1 MREPAATTRSKILHA
16 TTATALFVVALL
28 AVNVAHMRW
37 FDVNVVFYASLL
49 DAAIAVVLAIAL
61 LSLAPFRVFNAFE
74 KLQLIVVWALIGYA
88 YAISVPTVI
97 DRSLSFY
104 ILEKLEQRGG
114 GIRKDAFDRVFTDEY
129 MKEHHLVDIRLT
141 EQEQSGTVVIRDGCV
156 KLTPKGVAL
165 ASFSRFYRTNLL
177 PKKRLILDSYTD
189 ALTDPFRNSDAHAD
203 YTCE

>member
-1 MREPAATTRSKILHA
+1 MTA
-16 TTATALFVVALL
+16 ATALFVIALL

-49 DAAIAVVLAIAL
+49 DASIAVIVGFAL
-61 LSLAPFRVFNAFE
+61 LWFLFRAFNAFE
-74 KLQLIVVWALIGYA
+74 KLQLLVIWTLIGYA

-104 ILEKLEQRGG
+104 ILEKLAQRGG
-114 GIRKDAFDRVFTDEY
+114 GIRKNAFDRIFTEEY

-141 EQEQSGTVVIRDGCV
+141 EQEQSGTIAIRDGCV
-156 KLTPKGVAL
+156 LLTRKGAAL

-177 PKKRLILDSYTD
+177 PKKRLILDTYTD
-189 ALTDPFRNSDAHAD
+189 ALTDPFRNSGTHAD